1 MSLIQVDCELHY
13 QVTVPTSFLFHVTPA
28 NTPHQAVQHE
38 EVKVEPP
45 KEYNIA
51 YLGAEDN
58 RVFRLETMPCGLT
71 LRYQAKVILNP
82 SVDNAPQIPETDH
95 PELPEEVLPY
105 LKPSRYCE
113 SDRLAAIALAEF

>member
-38 EVKVEPP
+38 DVKVEPP

-58 RVFRLETMPCGLT
+58 RVFRVETMPCELT

-95 PELPEEVLPY
+95 PAV
-105 LKPSRYCE
+105 
-113 SDRLAAIALAEF
+113 A